1 MIEEGINVAWSGLQA
16 SGVKIAEAEAKAEA
30 KSGLKV
36 KAMHFETETM
46 HRGQVID
53 QQSWL

>member
-46 HRGQVID
+46 HRGQFID
-53 QQSWL
+53 QRSWL